1 MLKNKVTIIGAGLV
15 GSTIAYSLVSS
26 RTTEEIAL
34 IDINQKLSRSQVM
47 DLQHSVPFWGYTKI
61 RAGSYSDLADS
72 RIVIITCGASQKTGE
87 TRLDLLKKNA
97 AIIRDLMPEIFKRNP
112 GIIVIMVTNPVDI
125 LTNIAIKMFPAKKR
139 QIFGSGTILDSA
151 RLRFLLGERLSV
163 DPKSLHAYIIGEHG
177 DSEVPLWSTATLG
190 NTPLDRFEKLSKK
203 EKDAIFDKAKNAA
216 YAIIEGKMATYYAIA
231 AGVAK
236 LIRAVLT
243 DKKTVFTVSH
253 PVDGRFG
260 INGVSL
266 SLPCVIGAKGILKD
280 VDIELSKEERAL
292 LKQSGAKLKRA
303 EKSLV

>member
-26 RTTEEIAL
+26 RTAEEIAL
-34 IDINQKLSRSQVM
+34 IDINQKLSRSQAM
-47 DLQHSVPFWGYTKI
+47 DLQHSVPFWGYAKI
-61 RAGSYSDLADS
+61 RSGSYTDLKDS
-72 RIVIITCGASQKTGE
+72 RIVVITCGASQKAGE

-97 AIIRDLMPEIFKRNP
+97 VIIKELMPEIFKRNP
-112 GIIVIMVTNPVDI
+112 NIIVIMVTNPV
-125 LTNIAIKMFPAKKR
+125 
-139 QIFGSGTILDSA
+139 TILDSA

-260 INGVSL
+260 ISGVSL

-280 VDIELSKEERAL
+280 IDIELSQAERAL
-292 LKQSGAKLKRA
+292 LKQSGAKLKKA
-303 EKSLV
+303 EKSLGR